1 MSLSIFTAFKEI
13 VWLATPSAFI
23 VESSAAVAEIMLAP
37 ARPLFAVAVIDPT
50 ELIDTLPNELVLV
63 RVMSLPS
70 GALSF
75 DNVRVPIAA
84 VALVISI
91 VPPLLIFTL
100 PSN

>member
-1 MSLSIFTAFKEI
+1 MA
-13 VWLATPSAFI
+13 
-23 VESSAAVAEIMLAP
+23 ESSAAVAEIILSSF

-75 DNVRVPIAA
+75 DNVRVPVAA
-84 VALVISI
+84 VR
-91 VPPLLIFTL
+91 
-100 PSN
+100 